1 MKQIIA
7 EVLQAEEAIN
17 TRLQGSRAQAAEIK
31 AAAEKDV
38 AAKMAK
44 TQDEARLIVL
54 NAVEE
59 ARKEAERLR
68 NRRLAEADLEKETLM
83 TGQADAID
91 RLVER
96 ICETILTT
104 EDQGN
109 Q

>member
-1 MKQIIA
+1 MKQIVT

-17 TRLQGSRAQAAEIK
+17 VRLQEVRVQAAQIK

-38 AAKMAK
+38 AAKMAE
-44 TQDEARLIVL
+44 TQDEARLIVQ
-54 NAVEE
+54 NVVEE
-59 ARKEAERLR
+59 ARKEAERQR
-68 NRRLAEADLEKETLM
+68 NERLAEADREKETLM

-96 ICETILTT
+96 ICETILAS

-109 Q
+109 R